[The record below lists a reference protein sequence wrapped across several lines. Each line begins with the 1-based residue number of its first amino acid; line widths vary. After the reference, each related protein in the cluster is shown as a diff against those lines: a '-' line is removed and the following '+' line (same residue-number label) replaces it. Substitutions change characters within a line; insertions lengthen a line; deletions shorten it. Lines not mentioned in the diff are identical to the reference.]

1 MVRSAFKSLPH
12 GRCRSAKD
20 GSGLPHPFRPV
31 LAKGWARISGGA
43 AVLLTAL
50 VFAAQFA
57 SAQAASERPSKAPTT
72 GPYRIAGVAIDALTG
87 EPVRRASVAVLDEND
102 SHVIESALSDNEGRF
117 ALAGL
122 PAAKYQLTASRRGY
136 LTAFYDEHDEYSTA
150 IVTGADQDTGALK
163 FHLTPAAI
171 LRGQVTGDGGDPV
184 EGARIMLF
192 RKPRKPRLGE
202 RIAHADSTTTDDTG
216 TYEFGNLAA
225 GDYLVAVTAEPWYS
239 MHRPSKTSGSASGDE
254 AAAALDVSYPVTYF
268 DSTTDEASAT
278 VIPIVAGEAEQANI
292 GLHAVPS
299 LHLSVQPARRQ
310 DGSLARPELRQMIFG
325 MDLSSESMGPF
336 DLSPNAEAEFT
347 GVAPGRYELVQ
358 GDPQRT
364 VEIDATADQQ
374 VDPTTGTPTVEISG
388 SLKYASGTAIEHD
401 FTVMLQSLDP
411 ESHTLTLP
419 TNASGG
425 VFRFPSVPPGKWA
438 VTAFASGRRLAVIS
452 LTVGDR
458 TRGGNILN
466 VGDRSLKISATVAA
480 GDMRVEGFTRK
491 DGKGFAGAMV
501 VLVPKDLSAIQEL
514 ARRDQSDSDGSFSL
528 RDTAPGQYTVVAI
541 EDGWNL
547 DWSRP
552 EVIRRFLPR
561 GTPVTVRDS
570 ATKIQ
575 PLAGAVEVQS
585 P

>member
-1 MVRSAFKSLPH
+1 M
-12 GRCRSAKD
+12 
-20 GSGLPHPFRPV
+20 
-31 LAKGWARISGGA
+31 
-43 AVLLTAL
+43 LLTAL

-57 SAQAASERPSKAPTT
+57 PAQAASERASKAPTT

-87 EPVRRASVAVLDEND
+87 EPVRRASVAALDEND

-117 ALAGL
+117 TLAGL
-122 PAAKYQLTASRRGY
+122 PAAKYQLTASKRGY
-136 LTAFYDEHDEYSTA
+136 LTAYYDEHDEYSTA
-150 IVTGADQDTGALK
+150 IVTGADQDTSALK
-163 FHLTPAAI
+163 FRLTPAAI

-184 EGARIMLF
+184 EGARILLF

-239 MHRPSKTSGSASGDE
+239 MHRPSKASGSASGDE
-254 AAAALDVSYPVTYF
+254 PAAALDVSYPVTYF

-347 GVAPGRYELVQ
+347 GVAPGRYELAQ
-358 GDPQRT
+358 GDPQHT

-388 SLKYASGTAIEHD
+388 SLKSASGTAIEHD
-401 FTVMLQSLDP
+401 FAVMLQSLDP

-528 RDTAPGQYTVVAI
+528 RDAAPGQYTVVAI

>member
-1 MVRSAFKSLPH
+1 M
-12 GRCRSAKD
+12 
-20 GSGLPHPFRPV
+20 
-31 LAKGWARISGGA
+31 
-43 AVLLTAL
+43 LLTAL

-57 SAQAASERPSKAPTT
+57 PAQAASERASKAPTT

-87 EPVRRASVAVLDEND
+87 EPVRRASVAALDEND

-117 ALAGL
+117 TLAGL
-122 PAAKYQLTASRRGY
+122 PAAKYQLTASKRGY
-136 LTAFYDEHDEYSTA
+136 LTAYYDEHDEYSTA
-150 IVTGADQDTGALK
+150 IVTGADQDTSALK
-163 FHLTPAAI
+163 FRLTPAAI

-184 EGARIMLF
+184 EGARILLF

-239 MHRPSKTSGSASGDE
+239 MHRPSKASGSASGDE
-254 AAAALDVSYPVTYF
+254 PAAALDVSYPVTYF

-347 GVAPGRYELVQ
+347 GVAPGRYELAQ

-388 SLKYASGTAIEHD
+388 SLKSASGTAIEHD
-401 FTVMLQSLDP
+401 FAVMLQSLDP

-528 RDTAPGQYTVVAI
+528 RDAAPGQYTVVAI

-570 ATKIQ
+570 ATRIQ